1 MIAPQHEHPPAP
13 EAGTTHERLL
23 SAAAQLLAERGYGGT
38 SMADIAQRVG
48 VRKASLY
55 NYYASKEELLM
66 ELLRSSLA
74 AWDDCCLEALEVS
87 GPAERRLWSYVR
99 SAVDFTV
106 EHPEQVAIFRVAA
119 AQVGEPGLKDRVMAV
134 LGEHRHRHRAALEAF
149 FTEALAAG
157 EVAPADP
164 RDLSYVFRMFMQGV
178 LASHLVCCHGDE
190 QLSPQRLESVWRVF
204 WDGLGRG
211 EDA

>member
-1 MIAPQHEHPPAP
+1 MIAAQQEETASP
-13 EAGTTHERLL
+13 ELGSTHERLL
-23 SAAAQLLAERGYGGT
+23 AAATQLFAERGYGGT
-38 SMADIAQRVG
+38 SMADIAERVG

-74 AWDDCCLEALEVS
+74 AWDECCLEAMQAS
-87 GPAERRLWSYVR
+87 GGAERRLWSYVR
-99 SAVDFTV
+99 SAVEFTV

-119 AQVGEPGLKDRVMAV
+119 AQVGEPGLKDRVMTV
-134 LGEHRHRHRAALEAF
+134 LGEHRQRHRAAIESF
-149 FTEALAAG
+149 FTEAVAAG

-190 QLSPQRLESVWRVF
+190 QLSSPRLESVWRVF
-204 WDGLGRG
+204 WNGFGRG